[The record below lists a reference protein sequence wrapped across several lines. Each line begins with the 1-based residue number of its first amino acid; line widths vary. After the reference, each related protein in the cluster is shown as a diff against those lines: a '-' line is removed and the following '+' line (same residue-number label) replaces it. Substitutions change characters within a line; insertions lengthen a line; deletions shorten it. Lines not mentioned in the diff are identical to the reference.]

1 MLHVSAAHSHHQAS
15 TEEQIHIRF
24 FEQLGSQKFT
34 VLKYYCLRCI
44 VKLKLLVLKW
54 ISVHCNKLKYYVI
67 TVLLCYVVLCI
78 NVVCIMECYDK
89 YH

>member
-34 VLKYYCLRCI
+34 ALKYYCLRCM
-44 VKLKLLVLKW
+44 VKLKFLELNW
-54 ISVHCNKLKYYVI
+54 ISVYCNKLKYYAI
-67 TVLLCYVVLCI
+67 KVLL
-78 NVVCIMECYDK
+78 E
-89 YH
+89 